1 MSNQLIVSP
10 ITLLLALIL
19 VLIALAINLKED
31 LGMTK
36 DLIIGVVRAV
46 IQLTVVGFV
55 LTYIIKADT
64 VWLTLAMIA
73 VIIFNAAW
81 NAKKRAGTIPNALV
95 TSLLAI
101 TTATGLTLVMLV
113 AVKSIRF
120 VPSQIVPICGMI
132 ASNVMVAIGLAYRSL
147 NTEFNDLRQQVLER
161 LALGADLKQAS
172 QSLIVNAIKTGMAP
186 TIDSAKTVGLVSLP
200 GMMSG
205 LIFAGI
211 DPTKAIMYQIMV
223 TFMLLGATS
232 IGSFIAVYRSYP
244 RFYNARKQLR

>member
-113 AVKSIRF
+113 AVKAIRF
-120 VPSQIVPICGMI
+120 VPSQINPICGMI

>member
-1 MSNQLIVSP
+1 MNSQLIVSP
-10 ITLLLALIL
+10 LALLLALAL
-19 VLIALAINLKED
+19 VVIALVINLKED

-36 DLIIGVVRAV
+36 DLIVGVLRAV

-55 LTYIIKADT
+55 LTYIIKADA
-64 VWLTLAMIA
+64 VWLTLAMVAI
-73 VIIFNAAW
+73 IIFNAAW
-81 NAKKRAGTIPNALV
+81 NAKKRAGTIPDAFV
-95 TSLLAI
+95 TSLLAV
-101 TTATGLTLVMLV
+101 TTATGLTLLMLV
-113 AVKSIRF
+113 SVKAIRF
-120 VPSQIVPICGMI
+120 IPAQIVPISGMI

-147 NTEFNDLRQQVLER
+147 NTEFKDLRPQVLER
-161 LALGADLKQAS
+161 LALGANLKAS
-172 QSLIVNAIKTGMAP
+172 QTLIVNAIKTGMAP

-232 IGSFIAVYRSYP
+232 LGSFIAVYRSYP
-244 RFYNARKQLR
+244 RFYNDQKQLR

>member
-113 AVKSIRF
+113 AVKAIHF

>member
-101 TTATGLTLVMLV
+101 TTATGLT
-113 AVKSIRF
+113 
-120 VPSQIVPICGMI
+120 
-132 ASNVMVAIGLAYRSL
+132 
-147 NTEFNDLRQQVLER
+147 QQVLER

>member
-73 VIIFNAAW
+73 VTIFNAAW

-113 AVKSIRF
+113 AVKAIRF